1 MLTDLRDPLSARL
14 WPGLIYYLGLYV
26 PTLTGGCDDTN
37 SGLQVS
43 LSTQTLCPVILKIS
57 RFFFSPVYGN
67 LSKWLWVFLKK
78 DWGCHYNVYLL

>member
-26 PTLTGGCDDTN
+26 PTLTGGRDDTN

-57 RFFFSPVYGN
+57 RFFSFSSIWQPE
-67 LSKWLWVFLKK
+67 
-78 DWGCHYNVYLL
+78 